1 MKEVLTNHDLRFI
14 SPQFTYGVKVFSFTN
29 ILILRIF
36 IANSIL
42 DQSTQRITFDSL
54 GNLDFPLL
62 G

>member
-1 MKEVLTNHDLRFI
+1 MIYDSFHRSLLTVLRFSVCI
-14 SPQFTYGVKVFSFTN
+14 KYTN

-42 DQSTQRITFDSL
+42 DQSTQRITFDSP